1 MSKKQTYIVQD
12 SIMNGTVTIQ
22 TVISGIEANSFEEA
36 KIILKR
42 KLVEFGFQVN
52 RDTDEEITY
61 SWVPEGMTKE
71 RPFPTY
77 GYMTY
82 EPIHYIE

>member
-36 KIILKR
+36 KTILKR

-52 RDTDEEITY
+52 RDTDEEISY
-61 SWVPEGMTKE
+61 SWVPEGKTKE
-71 RPFPTY
+71 MSFPTY
-77 GYMTY
+77 GHMTY